1 MTDDK
6 GLIDAYS
13 SIYKKEENQLDEVV
27 VTGSLLA
34 AKAAMGAMKGAK
46 VAGALGKAAKV
57 AGKVQ
62 SVADAAGSVGDAA
75 NKIRG
80 KGQHHPSNQQEEVEV
95 VAEKK
100 KDWGTGSKQR
110 FKTKERKAQ
119 EREDI
124 AIERMLGLP
133 KRKKPEKN
141 YPFNNRY
148 EEVEPVMEVHPAVV
162 TGAKLAGKAALA
174 GVASEVGSQVVKK
187 IKGEKK
193 KVKEETI
200 VEKKKMLKVKVTRPI
215 KTKVTEI
222 GPGGKEYVKKDW
234 SEDVEGGVSVVDYD
248 SEYTPTEIETVD
260 IIDAPKMQGTEDLH
274 ETEEALE
281 ERLWDQVAANL
292 TTLGEMR
299 GIKYQVSPFEE
310 EVEQIDELKDTTLKS
325 YIDKAQVASRSLSDK
340 KEVAKKKQGIDRAK
354 DTITG
359 TKKKRPKSRYDL
371 KNYENNQKNY
381 LMGIETRKSHKDY
394 GKIPTSS
401 GSSERPKLE
410 EFDVRS
416 PLTFSKKEEPKVD
429 VSELEEKYACSTK
442 KAHKRL
448 KK

>member
-13 SIYKKEENQLDEVV
+13 SIYKKEEDQLDEVAI
-27 VTGSLLA
+27 TGSILA

-46 VAGALGKAAKV
+46 VLGGLSKAAKV

-80 KGQHHPSNQQEEVEV
+80 KGQHHPSNQQ
-95 VAEKK
+95 
-100 KDWGTGSKQR
+100 
-110 FKTKERKAQ
+110 
-119 EREDI
+119 
-124 AIERMLGLP
+124 
-133 KRKKPEKN
+133 
-141 YPFNNRY
+141 

-222 GPGGKEYVKKDW
+222 GPGGKEYVTKDW

-260 IIDAPKMQGTEDLH
+260 IIDAPKMAGTEDLH
-274 ETEEALE
+274 EDEEALE

-325 YIDKAQVASRSLSDK
+325 YIDKAQVASRDLSDK

-371 KNYENNQKNY
+371 KNYEDNKKNY
-381 LMGIETRKSHKDY
+381 LMGVETRKGHKDY

-401 GSSERPKLE
+401 GYRERPKLE

>member
-6 GLIDAYS
+6 GLFDAYS
-13 SIYKKEENQLDEVV
+13 SMYKKEEEQLDEVV

-80 KGQHHPSNQQEEVEV
+80 KGQHHPSNQQEEVEPV
-95 VAEKK
+95 NEVA
-100 KDWGTGSKQR
+100 
-110 FKTKERKAQ
+110 
-119 EREDI
+119 
-124 AIERMLGLP
+124 
-133 KRKKPEKN
+133 
-141 YPFNNRY
+141 
-148 EEVEPVMEVHPAVV
+148 PAVV
-162 TGAKLAGKAALA
+162 AGAKLAGKAALA

-187 IKGEKK
+187 IKGGKK
-193 KVKEETI
+193 EVKKEE
-200 VEKKKMLKVKVTRPI
+200 
-215 KTKVTEI
+215 
-222 GPGGKEYVKKDW
+222 
-234 SEDVEGGVSVVDYD
+234 VEGGVSVVDYD

-260 IIDAPKMQGTEDLH
+260 IIDAPKMKGTEDLH
-274 ETEEALE
+274 EDEEALE

-299 GIKYQVSPFEE
+299 GVKYQVSPFEE
-310 EVEQIDELKDTTLKS
+310 EIEETVEEIEEHHQKDAEGKVIEHEEEEVKS
-325 YIDKAQVASRSLSDK
+325 
-340 KEVAKKKQGIDRAK
+340 EGF
-354 DTITG
+354 
-359 TKKKRPKSRYDL
+359 
-371 KNYENNQKNY
+371 N
-381 LMGIETRKSHKDY
+381 
-394 GKIPTSS
+394 
-401 GSSERPKLE
+401 
-410 EFDVRS
+410 VRS

-448 KK
+448 RK

>member
-1 MTDDK
+1 
-6 GLIDAYS
+6 
-13 SIYKKEENQLDEVV
+13 
-27 VTGSLLA
+27 
-34 AKAAMGAMKGAK
+34 
-46 VAGALGKAAKV
+46 
-57 AGKVQ
+57 
-62 SVADAAGSVGDAA
+62 
-75 NKIRG
+75 
-80 KGQHHPSNQQEEVEV
+80 
-95 VAEKK
+95 
-100 KDWGTGSKQR
+100 
-110 FKTKERKAQ
+110 
-119 EREDI
+119 
-124 AIERMLGLP
+124 MLGLP

-200 VEKKKMLKVKVTRPI
+200 VEKKKMIKVKVTRPI

-222 GPGGKEYVKKDW
+222 GPGGKEYVTKDW

-299 GIKYQVSPFEE
+299 GVKYQVSPFEE
-310 EVEQIDELKDTTLKS
+310 EVEQIDELSKKTLGS
-325 YIDKAQVASRSLSDK
+325 YISKASSQLRSSAAKHGRDVTLGKPIEYRKKKDSDK
-340 KEVAKKKQGIDRAK
+340 KGNFEKMHDREVGIKQAAEKLAK
-354 DTITG
+354 
-359 TKKKRPKSRYDL
+359 
-371 KNYENNQKNY
+371 
-381 LMGIETRKSHKDY
+381 
-394 GKIPTSS
+394 
-401 GSSERPKLE
+401 E
-410 EFDVRS
+410 EFNVRS

>member
-6 GLIDAYS
+6 GLVDAYS
-13 SIYKKEENQLDEVV
+13 SIYKKEEGQLDEVV

-80 KGQHHPSNQQEEVEV
+80 KGQHHPSNQQEEVEPV
-95 VAEKK
+95 NEVA
-100 KDWGTGSKQR
+100 
-110 FKTKERKAQ
+110 
-119 EREDI
+119 
-124 AIERMLGLP
+124 
-133 KRKKPEKN
+133 
-141 YPFNNRY
+141 
-148 EEVEPVMEVHPAVV
+148 PAVV
-162 TGAKLAGKAALA
+162 AGAKLAGKAALA

-187 IKGEKK
+187 IKGGNKGVK
-193 KVKEETI
+193 KEE
-200 VEKKKMLKVKVTRPI
+200 
-215 KTKVTEI
+215 
-222 GPGGKEYVKKDW
+222 
-234 SEDVEGGVSVVDYD
+234 VEGGVSVVDYD

-260 IIDAPKMQGTEDLH
+260 IIDAPKMKGTEDLH
-274 ETEEALE
+274 EDEEALE

-310 EVEQIDELKDTTLKS
+310 EVENLDELKKSTLGS
-325 YIDKAQVASRSLSDK
+325 YVAKGSKDLADRRFDQGDSEKRKYERDEADDKEDK
-340 KEVAKKKQGIDRAK
+340 KLDKREEGIARAAKKLAK
-354 DTITG
+354 
-359 TKKKRPKSRYDL
+359 
-371 KNYENNQKNY
+371 
-381 LMGIETRKSHKDY
+381 
-394 GKIPTSS
+394 
-401 GSSERPKLE
+401 E
-410 EFDVRS
+410 EFNVRS

-448 KK
+448 RK

>member
-6 GLIDAYS
+6 GLVDAYS
-13 SIYKKEENQLDEVV
+13 SIYKKEEEQLDEIAI
-27 VTGSLLA
+27 TGSILA

-46 VAGALGKAAKV
+46 VLGGLSKAAKV

-80 KGQHHPSNQQEEVEV
+80 KGQHHPSQNEEVEV

-124 AIERMLGLP
+124 AIEKMLGMP
-133 KRKKPEKN
+133 KRKKPTKD
-141 YPFNNRY
+141 YPFNDRY
-148 EEVEPVMEVHPAVV
+148 EEVEPVNEVAPAVV
-162 TGAKLAGKAALA
+162 AGAKLAGKAALA

-187 IKGEKK
+187 IKGGKK
-193 KVKEETI
+193 EVKKEE
-200 VEKKKMLKVKVTRPI
+200 
-215 KTKVTEI
+215 
-222 GPGGKEYVKKDW
+222 
-234 SEDVEGGVSVVDYD
+234 VEGGVSVVDYD

-260 IIDAPKMQGTEDLH
+260 IIDAPKMKGTEDLH

-299 GIKYQVSPFEE
+299 GVKYQVSPFEE
-310 EVEQIDELKDTTLKS
+310 EVENLDELSKKTLGS
-325 YIDKAQVASRSLSDK
+325 YISKASSQLRSAAAKHGRDVTLGKPIEYRKKKDSDK
-340 KEVAKKKQGIDRAK
+340 KGNFEKMHDR
-354 DTITG
+354 
-359 TKKKRPKSRYDL
+359 
-371 KNYENNQKNY
+371 E
-381 LMGIETRKSHKDY
+381 MGIKQAAE
-394 GKIPTSS
+394 KIT
-401 GSSERPKLE
+401 KE
-410 EFDVRS
+410 EFNVRS
-416 PLTFSKKEEPKVD
+416 PLTFSKKEEPQVD